1 MVKDCINKYYN
12 YVSIITEPEVF
23 YGELEE
29 TEIIDIKNDNAKI
42 LYNLL
47 DEEYI
52 QNKRIT
58 IENLVNVAEKV
69 KNSVVDVKSMYVDEK
84 SEGVDIYIAIGTL
97 REKVSSKISNFKVMV
112 KLDNINNTFS
122 IMPQSYVEE
131 KYPRIE
137 IGKAFNVESLERI
150 KENRN
155 NKCTFRMITE
165 QTYAIDMFNQF
176 KEEIMYN
183 QEQIYNRLDET
194 YKNAKFSSL
203 EEFKTYAQNKYKS
216 PNTLVAESY
225 NKTEKE
231 GYEEYVVIDK
241 NGDYYIFKE
250 TGPMKYTLILD
261 TYTIELP
268 EFTEKYDKSN
278 AREKVILNL
287 NKFMQSINDKDY
299 KYAYSLLAD
308 GFKANNFKT
317 QTDFENYIKTNFF
330 ENNNFEYKEFG
341 DEANTYYTYEIK
353 ITDKT
358 GNDTREVTKTFI
370 MLLNEGTNFELSFN
384 I

>member
-1 MVKDCINKYYN
+1 MSY
-12 YVSIITEPEVF
+12 
-23 YGELEE
+23 
-29 TEIIDIKNDNAKI
+29 
-42 LYNLL
+42 
-47 DEEYI
+47 
-52 QNKRIT
+52 
-58 IENLVNVAEKV
+58 
-69 KNSVVDVKSMYVDEK
+69 DV
-84 SEGVDIYIAIGTL
+84 
-97 REKVSSKISNFKVMV
+97 
-112 KLDNINNTFS
+112 
-122 IMPQSYVEE
+122 
-131 KYPRIE
+131 
-137 IGKAFNVESLERI
+137 
-150 KENRN
+150 
-155 NKCTFRMITE
+155 
-165 QTYAIDMFNQF
+165 
-176 KEEIMYN
+176 
-183 QEQIYNRLDET
+183 
-194 YKNAKFSSL
+194 
-203 EEFKTYAQNKYKS
+203 
-216 PNTLVAESY
+216 
-225 NKTEKE
+225 
-231 GYEEYVVIDK
+231 
-241 NGDYYIFKE
+241 
-250 TGPMKYTLILD
+250 ILD

-384 I
+384 IQKDKKKLQKGYI

>member
-23 YGELEE
+23 YGELAE
-29 TEIIDIKNDNAKI
+29 TEINEIKNDNAKI

-47 DEEYI
+47 DKEYV
-52 QNKRIT
+52 QNKGIT
-58 IENLVNVAEKV
+58 EANLASIAEKA
-69 KNSVVDVKSMYVDEK
+69 KSSVVDIKSMYVDEK
-84 SEGVDIYIAIGTL
+84 SEGVDIYISTGAL
-97 REKVSSKISNFKVMV
+97 REKASGKISNFKLIV

-122 IMPQSYVEE
+122 IIPQSYVEE

-137 IGKAFNVESLERI
+137 IGKTFNVESSERI
-150 KENRN
+150 KENKN
-155 NKCTFRMITE
+155 NKCTFRMVTE
-165 QTYAIDMFNQF
+165 QTYAVDMFNQF

-183 QEQIYNRLDET
+183 QEQIYNKLDEA
-194 YKNAKFSSL
+194 YKSAKFSSL
-203 EEFKTYAQNKYKS
+203 TDFRTYAKNKYKS
-216 PNTLVAESY
+216 PSTLVPASY
-225 NKTEKE
+225 NKTTKE
-231 GYEEYVVIDK
+231 GYTEYVIIDK

-250 TGPMKYTLILD
+250 TAPMKYTLILD
-261 TYTIELP
+261 TYTIEIP
-268 EFTEKYDKSN
+268 EFTEKYNKSN

-317 QTDFENYIKTNFF
+317 QTDFENYVKTNFF
-330 ENNNFEYKEFG
+330 ENNNFEYREFG
-341 DEANTYYTYEIK
+341 DEANTYYTYQIK
-353 ITDKT
+353 IKDKT
-358 GNDTREVTKTFI
+358 GKDTKEVTKTFI
-370 MLLNEGTNFELSFN
+370 MLLGDGTNFKLSFN